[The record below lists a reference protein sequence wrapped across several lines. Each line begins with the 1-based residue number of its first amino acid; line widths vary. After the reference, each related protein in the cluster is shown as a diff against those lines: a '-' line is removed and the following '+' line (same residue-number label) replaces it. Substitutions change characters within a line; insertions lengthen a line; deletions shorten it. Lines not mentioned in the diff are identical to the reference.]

1 VAKLDAQFG
10 YADAFDE
17 ATSTYRKLIWAQMS
31 PELLAS
37 TAVLVREAEA
47 REQASRQSGPA

>member
-17 ATSTYRKLIWAQMS
+17 ATSTYRKLIWAQMP

-37 TAVLVREAEA
+37 AAVLVREAEA
-47 REQASRQSGPA
+47 REQLSRQSGRA